1 MRLAV
6 WWVEWRLA
14 LTRLRPF
21 AVGMVVPLGFVVPLA
36 TGAVSNA
43 AAAAWYAVLFTAF
56 AVLGSALSLRW
67 EGERGMSRRIV
78 RGGVPAWSYLL
89 QRAGAGA
96 TIDLVQ
102 LTPALLF
109 AAAATGGSAADAATA
124 FLVLGAGLWIGGL
137 VGVLVAGA
145 SRSLGEAA
153 LFGVLASL
161 LLDHASG
168 VFRTPAPGSSGAHL
182 EGLSPFR
189 AVHESLLEVTT
200 GMPWGGGASL
210 LAWAI
215 LLPGIVA
222 LLAPAVD
229 TRLLRRGRMTG
240 LEGV

>member
-1 MRLAV
+1 
-6 WWVEWRLA
+6 
-14 LTRLRPF
+14 
-21 AVGMVVPLGFVVPLA
+21 MVVPLGLVVPVA
-36 TGAVSNA
+36 TGAVSRP

-78 RGGVPAWSYLL
+78 RGGVTPWSYLL

-109 AAAATGGSAADAATA
+109 AAAATGGSAADAAIA
-124 FLVLGAGLWIGGL
+124 FVVLGVGLWIGGL
-137 VGVLVAGA
+137 VGVLVAGV
-145 SRSLGEAA
+145 SRSLAEAA

-168 VFRTPAPGSSGAHL
+168 VFRTPAPGSSGANL
-182 EGLSPFR
+182 EAVAPFR

-210 LAWAI
+210 LGWAV
-215 LLPGIVA
+215 LLPGVVA
-222 LLAPAVD
+222 LLAPAVHA
-229 TRLLRRGRMTG
+229 RLGRRTPPTG